1 MNNIEVKCSIE
12 VCISGTTYRLT
23 KYEAERLHTQL
34 SAALNLTAEKTL
46 NYPEGVRNPD
56 ISLYRKGD
64 ISCKEEWS

>member
-12 VCISGTTYRLT
+12 VCISGTTYKLT

-46 NYPEGVRNPD
+46 NYSEGVRSTDLNAEVKKYYAN
-56 ISLYRKGD
+56 L
-64 ISCKEEWS
+64 